1 MANIGDESGDRGGDG
16 EAGSEDPRAES
27 AWAALEAGD
36 VAAARRE
43 AAGLD
48 QGSPETLLL
57 LAACAREEGD
67 AQQALAL
74 TARAG
79 EAAPDWA
86 TPALWQAELLAGD
99 PARVEEALKLAAR
112 AVDLADDEEEYL
124 SALALKAGLEVELG
138 QTEEARQTL
147 EDLPPPEVR
156 LGDLQVGLEIADL
169 HLAVGEVETAR
180 DRLRAVCEEFP
191 DSPDA
196 WHALGVA
203 AAELDDE
210 EEMLAAWKRTWEL
223 DSAPGQRPADERL
236 SEEELAAVAESALR
250 ELPERAREL
259 LGGIPIVVAE
269 LPAEADVEAGL
280 DPRALGLFSGTAHPD
295 AATSLGGQP
304 GLTQIVLFRR
314 NLERAAADAD
324 ELREEVRLTLLHEA
338 GHFFGLSERELE
350 EMGLG

>member
-1 MANIGDESGDRGGDG
+1 MAKAGDGDGDG
-16 EAGSEDPRAES
+16 EADGADPRLES
-27 AWAALEAGD
+27 AWGALEAGD
-36 VAAARRE
+36 IAAARRE

-48 QGSPETLLL
+48 REAPETLLL

-67 AQQALAL
+67 GEQALAL
-74 TARAG
+74 TGRAA
-79 EAAPDWA
+79 EVAPDWA
-86 TPALWQAELLAGD
+86 TPALWRAELLAGD
-99 PARVEEALKLAAR
+99 PERLEEALTLAAR
-112 AVDLADDEEEYL
+112 AVDLADDEDEYL

-147 EDLPPPEVR
+147 QDLPPPEVR

-210 EEMLAAWKRTWEL
+210 QEMLAAWKRTWEL
-223 DSAPGQRPADERL
+223 DSAPGERPADERL
-236 SEEELAAVAESALR
+236 SEEELAAVAEAALR
-250 ELPERAREL
+250 ELPDRAREL
-259 LGGIPIVVAE
+259 LAGIPIVVAE

-295 AATSLGGQP
+295 APTGLGGQP

-314 NLERAAADAD
+314 NLERTAVDAD
-324 ELREEVRLTLLHEA
+324 ELREEVRVTLLHEA
-338 GHFFGLSERELE
+338 GHFFGLSDRELE

>member
-1 MANIGDESGDRGGDG
+1 VGTTDG
-16 EAGSEDPRAES
+16 QDGTQDGTEDPRLEA
-27 AWAALEAGD
+27 AWGALEAGD
-36 VAAARRE
+36 VASARRQ
-43 AAGLD
+43 AAALD

-57 LAACAREEGD
+57 LAACAREEGEGE
-67 AQQALAL
+67 QALAL

-86 TPALWQAELLAGD
+86 TPALWQAELLAGLPD
-99 PARVEEALKLAAR
+99 RLEEALKHASRAA
-112 AVDLADDEEEYL
+112 DLADDEEEYL
-124 SALALKAGLEVELG
+124 ASLALKAGLEIELG
-138 QTEEARQTL
+138 QMDEARETL

-156 LGDLQVGLEIADL
+156 LGDLDLGLEIADL
-169 HLAVGEVETAR
+169 HLAAGDAETAR
-180 DRLRAVCEEFP
+180 ERLKVLCEEFP

-196 WHALGVA
+196 WHALGAA

-210 EEMLAAWKRTWEL
+210 EEMVAAWKRTWEL
-223 DSAPGQRPADERL
+223 DAAPGQRSGEERL
-236 SEEELAAVAESALR
+236 SEEELAGVAEQALR

-259 LGGIPIVVAE
+259 LAGIPIVVAE

-295 AATSLGGQP
+295 AAMGLGGQP

-314 NLERAAADAD
+314 NLERSASDAD